1 MSDTNKKIV
10 AYSDSPSRI
19 IVKTQGFQGIDLP
32 DIIIE
37 QPPSLTR
44 KDRGAGPIDHML
56 AGLVG
61 SINWIGHLVAEEM
74 GFEIHKLE
82 IEVEG
87 KFNVEYAFGQTQE
100 SFEDARAG
108 LKQIKVAIHIE
119 ADVDEERLELWRK
132 AIRFRCPII
141 DNLTNP
147 TRVKVRIE

>member
-1 MSDTNKKIV
+1 MNNDNKKIV
-10 AYSDSPSRI
+10 AHSQSASRI
-19 IVKTQGFQGIDLP
+19 VVKTEGFGGIDLP

-44 KDRGAGPIDHML
+44 EDRGSSPIDHML

-61 SINWIGHLVAEEM
+61 SINWIGYLVAQEM
-74 GFEIHKLE
+74 GFEINRLD

-87 KFNVEYAFGQTQE
+87 EFDSQHAFGQ
-100 SFEDARAG
+100 SGEDQRAG
-108 LKQIKVAIHIE
+108 LKRVRVSIHID
-119 ADVDEERLELWRK
+119 ADVDEDRLELWRK